1 MRWLRVGLLTV
12 VVVGL
17 VGLVGSL
24 VYGTVSSAGYGGG
37 PACAVN
43 QAIPTEQ
50 VVGTVV
56 SRGGSAVTFATE
68 DGRTL
73 VVSYPS
79 DGARF
84 LHPGSTYRVDA
95 RGQLG
100 ELSSTIMA
108 FCGVPGGTLHVDGT
122 PINTGFWSHEQL
134 ADHLPW
140 MVAVAVL
147 FGALGTGIVA
157 RERRRY
163 PPLTIDGKPLS
174 RVR

>member
-24 VYGTVSSAGYGGG
+24 MYGTVTSDRGGD
-37 PACAVN
+37 CAAKAV
-43 QAIPTEQ
+43 PTEQ
-50 VVGTVV
+50 IVGTVV
-56 SRGGSAVTFATE
+56 SRIGSAVTFTTD

-73 VVSYPS
+73 AVTYPG

-84 LHPGSTYRVDA
+84 LHPGRTYRVDA
-95 RGQLG
+95 WG
-100 ELSSTIMA
+100 EAGNLSSTIMA
-108 FCGVPGGTLHVDGT
+108 FCGVPGGTLHVDAT
-122 PINTGFWSHEQL
+122 PINTGFWSPEQL

-140 MVAVAVL
+140 MVAGAVL

-157 RERRRY
+157 RERRRH

-174 RVR
+174 RAR